1 MADTRSTWSNFD
13 SDSESDPSVNDD
25 NKENGLNYISK
36 ISQNYNRA
44 KDKND
49 LVSFG
54 FEGVV
59 ENNNNNNKKKS
70 KASTSTST
78 STKGSKSKST
88 KAAKRKSDHTHKTAD
103 VVPPKRAKAD
113 NQNKSAPGDNDDGEN
128 DDGSSLPW
136 NARKNSKTKYLF
148 DIFKAVSHPEPGD
161 DKIDVICTLCAKD
174 MSLLSITVGN
184 NSNLIKHL
192 KAVSVL

>member
-13 SDSESDPSVNDD
+13 SDSESDDEFVNAD

-59 ENNNNNNKKKS
+59 ENKNNKRKS

-78 STKGSKSKST
+78 KESKSKST
-88 KAAKRKSDHTHKTAD
+88 KAAKRKSDHTRKTAD

-113 NQNKSAPGDNDDGEN
+113 NQNKSAPGDNGDGEN

-174 MSLLSITVGN
+174 MSPLSITVGN